1 MKIYVMRRKFHFLQ
15 FQDSLVARVG
25 EFTFL
30 PDCFHH
36 TRMKANCSLSVAQY
50 NSR

>member
-1 MKIYVMRRKFHFLQ
+1 MKIYVMCRKFHFLQ
-15 FQDSLVARVG
+15 FQDSSEARAG

-36 TRMKANCSLSVAQY
+36 TRTEANCSLSVAQH